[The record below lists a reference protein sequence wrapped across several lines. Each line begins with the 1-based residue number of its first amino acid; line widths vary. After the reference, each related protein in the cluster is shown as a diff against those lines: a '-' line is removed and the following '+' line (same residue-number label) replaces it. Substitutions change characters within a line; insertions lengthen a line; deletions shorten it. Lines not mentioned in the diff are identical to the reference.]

1 MRGRIGDANAA
12 GWQIAVLG
20 LAFLLAAPRAL
31 AEVPEAESPFEARA
45 EASQESVGP
54 LQRAREAFLEGRRLM
69 GEGDWE
75 QAAQAFDVALAA
87 MPTPGLHYY
96 LGVCLEQLGD
106 PLGARKAYVES
117 RALLARDPAADVEA
131 LLPAAFQRV
140 EAKLGRLEVTIRP
153 HEGTARVDGSTWT
166 AARAPWLPPG
176 PHVLYAEAPGYE
188 GVHLHF
194 EVTAG
199 ALTELHVTLP
209 PLRAES
215 PPPPAE
221 QAPQLVPPPGPPPPL
236 ESPPRRSALPP
247 AAFWGSVAFG
257 VVGAGVG
264 VAGALW
270 HVDASARVAE
280 AQADLDAAGS
290 TSSSACFGPPMGT
303 DHPCDELRAAVSHEE
318 SATLVIVAGATAAG
332 LGAVGAVASWL
343 AWPDEKFALRGR
355 VGWGR
360 AELQL
365 RGRF

>member
-1 MRGRIGDANAA
+1 MRGRFDCARAA
-12 GWQIAVLG
+12 RRHLVG
-20 LAFLLAAPRAL
+20 LALAALLVPSRTL
-31 AEVPEAESPFEARA
+31 AETPEAESPFEGRQ
-45 EASQESVGP
+45 EAPQASAGS

-69 GEGDWE
+69 GEGAWE
-75 QAAQAFDVALAA
+75 EAAQAFEEALAA

-96 LGVCLEQLGD
+96 LGVCLEQKGD

-117 RALLARDPAADVEA
+117 RALLARNPAADVEA

-140 EAKLGRLEVTIRP
+140 EAKLGRVAITLRP
-153 HEGTARVDGSTWT
+153 QEGTARVDGSTWT
-166 AARAPWLPPG
+166 AARGPWLPPG

-194 EVTAG
+194 EVKAG

-209 PLRAES
+209 PLRAEAPAPAVRAPALVA
-215 PPPPAE
+215 PPR
-221 QAPQLVPPPGPPPPL
+221 PPPPL
-236 ESPPRRSALPP
+236 ESPPRRSALPRV
-247 AAFWGSVAFG
+247 AFWGSVAFG
-257 VVGAGVG
+257 VVGVGAG
-264 VAGALW
+264 VAGVLW

-280 AQADLDAAGS
+280 AQSDLDAAGMG
-290 TSSSACFGPPMGT
+290 SSSACFGPPMGAG
-303 DHPCDELRAAVSHEE
+303 HPCDELRAAVSHEE